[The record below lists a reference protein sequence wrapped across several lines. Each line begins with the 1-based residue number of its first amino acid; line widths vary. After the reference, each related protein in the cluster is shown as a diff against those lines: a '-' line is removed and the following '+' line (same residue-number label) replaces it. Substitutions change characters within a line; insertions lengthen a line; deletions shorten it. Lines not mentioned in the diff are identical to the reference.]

1 MTIEITIAILIWTI
15 LSIAWFIKSLGNYQK
30 EDEWYDY
37 VLSPPVLIIAYMI
50 GAIGAIIDVVKRKE
64 D

>member
-1 MTIEITIAILIWTI
+1 MIVEITLVILIWTI
-15 LSIAWFIKSLGNYQK
+15 LSITWFLLSMENKFG
-30 EDEWYDY
+30 EDKWYDY

-50 GAIGAIIDVVKRKE
+50 GAIASVIDVVKRKE